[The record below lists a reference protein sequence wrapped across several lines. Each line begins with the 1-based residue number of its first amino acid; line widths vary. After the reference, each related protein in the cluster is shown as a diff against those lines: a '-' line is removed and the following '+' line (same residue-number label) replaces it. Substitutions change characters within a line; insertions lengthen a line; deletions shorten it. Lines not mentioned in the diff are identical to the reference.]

1 MKFMQKTY
9 LTLKLRLLHFTE
21 PLYIYVQLIMPLQ
34 FAKWM
39 EAKRAARRALFVEV
53 QKCTVHAGELIEKQ
67 SS

>member
-9 LTLKLRLLHFTE
+9 LTLKPRLLHFTE

-39 EAKRAARRALFVEV
+39 EAKGLPGGRSSW
-53 QKCTVHAGELIEKQ
+53 KCTVHGSELIEKQ